1 MAKLFRIVLLCA
13 LFISASAL
21 AQAAAFQE
29 GDNGQEVLEIQA
41 RLAQLGYNVVPDGD
55 FGENTAEAVKQF
67 QRDRG
72 LDSDGVIGAQTY
84 GVLMGREMPVSR
96 GSTSIAR
103 RIIST
108 ALQYEGVPYVFGGT
122 SPYGFDCSGFTR
134 FVFGQYGIYLP
145 RMADE
150 QYEVGRAVSY
160 SRLQPGDLLYFSTY
174 TAGVSHVGI
183 YLGNG
188 QFISATSS
196 RGIAIDSLG
205 SGYWGN
211 CYVGARRVL

>member
-1 MAKLFRIVLLCA
+1 MAKLFRVVLICA
-13 LFISASAL
+13 LFLSATAF
-21 AQAAAFQE
+21 AQAAAFRQ
-29 GDNGQEVLEIQA
+29 GDDGQEVLEIQA
-41 RLAQLGYNVVPDGD
+41 RLAQMGYNVTPDGD
-55 FGENTAEAVKQF
+55 FGANTAEAVKQF

-72 LDSDGVIGAQTY
+72 LDSDGVIGAETY
-84 GVLMGREMPVSR
+84 GLLMGREMPVSR
-96 GSTSIAR
+96 GSSSSIR

-108 ALQYEGVPYVFGGT
+108 ALQYEGVPYAFGGT

-134 FVFGQYGIYLP
+134 YVFSQYGIYLP

-150 QYEVGRAVSY
+150 QYDVGSAVSY
-160 SRLQPGDLLYFSTY
+160 NRLQPGDLVYFSTY

-183 YLGNG
+183 YLGNS

-196 RGIAIDSLG
+196 RGIAIDSLN
-205 SGYWGN
+205 SSYWGS